1 MVRVR
6 VEFLTARQPRRNT
19 ATSRQRIASPYA
31 GDAMICN
38 DMYISFHI
46 DCHSCAYSMMCN
58 AMYRFTHSLPF
69 HINRYIWNPHF
80 GYLISSGKNPP
91 GKTSSVICKKKSQ
104 ASRKHLVDPRS
115 SPPATCHRHQVWAVW
130 MPSGNAP
137 TPENAQRNASG
148 KTPNW
153 RGGQVNLSIFQLQL
167 EKRNMFQEI

>member
-1 MVRVR
+1 MSVSLHFWAINRTFFAKGLYSVRPCPVVRVR

-58 AMYRFTHSLPF
+58 DMYRFTHSLPF

-91 GKTSSVICKKKSQ
+91 GKTSSVICKKNSQ
-104 ASRKHLVDPRS
+104 
-115 SPPATCHRHQVWAVW
+115 
-130 MPSGNAP
+130 G
-137 TPENAQRNASG
+137 
-148 KTPNW
+148 
-153 RGGQVNLSIFQLQL
+153 
-167 EKRNMFQEI
+167 